1 MTWAIPLN
9 EKRLTQ
15 IVMSEYTMQ
24 AIRFAEKV
32 GLKMKVLGYEWEKPE
47 WDKKYEHAKFRICF
61 SRNGKSWTLEFYQ
74 SISEGSKKPSIYDV
88 LACVTKYDPGTF
100 ENFCSDYGYDEDSRK
115 AERIWKAVKKEF
127 KNVERLFGDVMD
139 DLREIA

>member
-1 MTWAIPLN
+1 
-9 EKRLTQ
+9 
-15 IVMSEYTMQ
+15 MSEYTMQ

-47 WDKKYEHAKFRICF
+47 WDKKYEHAKFRIRF

-100 ENFCSDYGYDEDSRK
+100 EEFCDEFGYDEDSRK
-115 AERIWKAVKKEF
+115 AERIWKAVKKEY
-127 KNVERLFGDVMD
+127 KNVCRLFGDVMD
-139 DLREIA
+139 ELREIA